1 MEAKTKV
8 SPASAV
14 WGAPQAEREPNPVLT
29 SGRRHV
35 CELPALAL
43 QNRCAAHYSSS
54 SGLRSGRS
62 SPRATS
68 SGTANEYRPS
78 MLMCS

>member
-1 MEAKTKV
+1 MRKIREVLRLKFDV
-8 SPASAV
+8 GLLLSLVGHSRSYRH
-14 WGAPQAEREPNPVLT
+14 PQMHKAQTGSDHR
-29 SGRRHV
+29 
-35 CELPALAL
+35 
-43 QNRCAAHYSSS
+43 SS

-78 MLMCS
+78 MLMC